1 MSSESLGPL
10 FRGFLARVHEMGP
23 VGVSLVEASDEEALS
38 ALAAAESAGFA
49 VPYLVGDT
57 EKIKRLISEKGIS
70 LARPFFVEA
79 RVPEESAKTG
89 VALVREGKCRILMK
103 GKIATATLLKA
114 VLDKEA
120 GLRTGRTLSHVAALE
135 VPGFDRFIFVT
146 DGGVVLQP
154 DLERKVEILKN
165 AIEVCRMMGVE
176 RPRIAVLAP
185 SETPTLDSEASVH
198 AAVLS
203 KMADRGAFPGAF
215 VDGPMALDVA
225 VSEESA
231 RIKGVAGEVA
241 GRADVLLMP
250 DVVSGNSVA
259 KSIQYFARAV
269 MGGVIV
275 GAAAPIVVI
284 SRADTHVV
292 KLNSLAMARALI
304 G

>member
-1 MSSESLGPL
+1 M
-10 FRGFLARVHEMGP
+10 
-23 VGVSLVEASDEEALS
+23 SLVEASDEEALS